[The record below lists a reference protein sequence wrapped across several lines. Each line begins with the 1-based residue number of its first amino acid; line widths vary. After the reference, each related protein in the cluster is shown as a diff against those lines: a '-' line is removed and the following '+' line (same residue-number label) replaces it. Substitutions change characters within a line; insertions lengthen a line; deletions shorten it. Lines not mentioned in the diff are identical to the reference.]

1 PPRQG
6 EAMLVIRLEG
16 GAPISGKFQF
26 TIRATALQRGNPPT
40 LSETAGASPMDGD
53 TLAVLRTGFLPVL
66 AETQVP
72 LEIIAAE

>member
-1 PPRQG
+1 
-6 EAMLVIRLEG
+6 
-16 GAPISGKFQF
+16 
-26 TIRATALQRGNPPT
+26 
-40 LSETAGASPMDGD
+40 MDGD